1 MDDKQAPPPATP
13 AAAPGEP
20 LWARWQT
27 GAFEAGRRA
36 AASPPAQATARMWA
50 NPPRW
55 VIPVSAVAV
64 VLVAVI
70 AGGKV
75 LGGRGGDALPATW
88 TSPPATASASPA
100 GPHPSASP
108 VRRADD
114 LALVC
119 EGLYYPKSP
128 RYTGRAPHQISVG
141 VTDTTT
147 GGSHRIRAALDIPY
161 SLTKPV
167 RDAWLP
173 SDPTKSQLVACLTL
187 TKNGTPIRKCDTHEL
202 ARGVYTLSLY
212 EVATGRRLLRK
223 QLFGDAA
230 TCPNVVPV
238 GAGPTI
244 PSAVSDKVLYQQLQK
259 FVQP

>member
-1 MDDKQAPPPATP
+1 MDDKQAPPV
-13 AAAPGEP
+13 EP
-20 LWARWQT
+20 RWSRWQT

-36 AASPPAQATARMWA
+36 AASPPAQAAARAWA
-50 NPPRW
+50 SPPRW

-64 VLVAVI
+64 VLVAVV
-70 AGGKV
+70 AGWQV
-75 LGGRGGDALPATW
+75 LGGPGGGDALPATW
-88 TSPPATASASPA
+88 TGPSASASASPA
-100 GPHPSASP
+100 GPRPSAAP
-108 VRRADD
+108 VKRADD

-141 VTDTTT
+141 VTDTLT
-147 GGSHRIRAALDIPY
+147 GGPHRIRAALDVPY
-161 SLTKPV
+161 GLSKPL

-173 SDPTKSQLVACLTL
+173 SDPTKSQLVACLSL
-187 TKNGTPIRKCDTHEL
+187 TKNGTLIRKCDTHEL
-202 ARGVYTLSLY
+202 ARGVYNLSLY
-212 EVATGRRLLRK
+212 EVATGRRLLQK

-238 GAGPTI
+238 GTGPTI